1 MEYRLRLSELP
12 FFNFISSSFSKKMR
26 PTFTIVKKSKG
37 DTIINY
43 GEDVPGLFVI
53 AEGEVEVFARSS
65 DILIATL
72 KGGSSFGEMSLI
84 ENETSSATLKAGSD
98 KVIMLLC
105 KRDVFNKLL
114 ADDFVFSAAFY
125 KGAAQILSSRLRNTN
140 TRIEGEMDKGRT
152 VIQNMIDK
160 DGVLAKLGHTQFSLN
175 DTGESMIA
183 KLSNLLPDI
192 ESIKLDLPNAS
203 ESLESIKKTIKQVL
217 TIDSQSFDLISQQ
230 MDQINQY
237 MINIQRIMSGL
248 DIHEVKGDK
257 NIFQINKTRHEND
270 EDAITF
276 F

>member
-1 MEYRLRLSELP
+1 MEYKLRLSELP

-26 PTFTIVKKSKG
+26 PTFSIVKRSKG
-37 DTIINY
+37 ETILNF
-43 GEDVPGLFVI
+43 GDDVPGLFVI
-53 AEGEVEVFARSS
+53 AEGEVEVYARTS
-65 DILIATL
+65 DIMIATL
-72 KGGSSFGEMSLI
+72 ANGSSFGEMSLI

-114 ADDFVFSAAFY
+114 AEDFVFSAAFY

-140 TRIEGEMDKGRT
+140 TRIESEMDKGRT
-152 VIQNMIDK
+152 VIHKMIDK
-160 DGVLAKLGHTQFSLN
+160 DGVLAKLGLTQFSLN
-175 DTGESMIA
+175 DTGESMIS
-183 KLSNLLPDI
+183 KLANLLPDI
-192 ESIKLDLPNAS
+192 ENIKNEMPHASDSLDTIRN
-203 ESLESIKKTIKQVL
+203 TIKQVL

-237 MINIQRIMSGL
+237 LINIQRIMSGL

-257 NIFQINKTRHEND
+257 NIFQIDKTRHEDD